1 MVSRRNT
8 FFAGEGIFPKFEAFF
23 DFGKRFDYNKFFVR
37 SDNTSV
43 KNYRT
48 KS

>member
-8 FFAGEGIFPKFEAFF
+8 FFAGEGIFHKFEAFF

-37 SDNTSV
+37 SDKQKV
-43 KNYRT
+43 IAY
-48 KS
+48 